1 MEELKLLVTTNWST
15 IVEYALMFVSYFLV
29 FLYRNKVNGTKMNID
44 LAFKQFTKK
53 FIENEANSNAQLE
66 ESKALY
72 AAAVNTI
79 SKLEQKVKRLEET
92 VACLLYDTVET
103 DIIDAATLETTE
115 QGGHEN
121 DD

>member
-15 IVEYALMFVSYFLV
+15 IVEYALMFISYFLF
-29 FLYRNKVNGTKMNID
+29 FLYKSKVTGTKNNID
-44 LAFKQFTKK
+44 IAFKQFTEK
-53 FIENEANSNAQLE
+53 FTANETNSNVRLQESIAQ
-66 ESKALY
+66 Y
-72 AAAVNTI
+72 TAAINTI

-92 VACLLYDTVET
+92 ITCLLYDTVET